1 MSSAFAPL
9 PGTTPAARGL
19 FIDLW
24 GTLVERP
31 PSGEARTLDE
41 FRLTAGAADA
51 MFLAHRA
58 GWRLYLVGNV
68 ESVAFGHTSDEAWS
82 EIEQHMLQELENAG
96 CVLTRSYLCLDHP
109 NGRGKHR
116 AQSVFQQPNTGAFY
130 HAAHTDELDLERSW
144 LLADST
150 EDLVSGWRS
159 GMRLAGVRT
168 GLALGDRSFDLEP
181 EFISRDLA
189 SALETLRDGN
199 ARKAG

>member
-31 PSGEARTLDE
+31 PNGEARSLEE
-41 FRLTAGAADA
+41 FRLTEGAADA
-51 MFLAHRA
+51 MYFAHRA
-58 GWRLYLVGNV
+58 NWRLYIVGNV
-68 ESVAFGHTSDEAWS
+68 ESVAFGRTSDEEWAQM
-82 EIEQHMLQELENAG
+82 EQHLLQQLENAG
-96 CVLTRSYLCLDHP
+96 CVLTRNYLCLEHP

-130 HAAHTDELDLERSW
+130 HAALTDEIDLEQSW
-144 LLADST
+144 MLADST
-150 EDLVSGWRS
+150 EDLVSGWRA
-159 GMRLAGVRT
+159 GLRLAGVRT

-181 EFISRDLA
+181 ELISRDLA
-189 SALETLRDGN
+189 SALDSLRDGG
-199 ARKAG
+199 ARMAG